1 MSELK
6 NIQNINTYYEILNQ
20 VLALLDSED
29 QQFIYLTGAAG
40 TGKTTLIERVLE
52 ENALKKIVVAPT
64 GVAALNIGGS
74 TINSAFRIGF
84 DTFPIIQ
91 ESNDPRFKKLLK
103 NLELLIID
111 EISMVR
117 APMLDAISETLK
129 LHRNSNEPFGG
140 IHVLACGD
148 LFQLPPV
155 VKDNEINLIDEK
167 YESVYFFSSK
177 SFKEIEN
184 PAFFELTYSFRQSED
199 ENFYSLLNNIRLG
212 DDLTETISSINR
224 KCFNPDFESESSL
237 IITTRK
243 YRAEQINDEM
253 LNLIDGPATSA
264 AAEEHGE
271 LNENDLPAPRNLRI
285 KKDAK
290 VMFIKNDSEGRWVN
304 GTIGVVTNCSDKKG
318 KFIRV
323 RVGEE
328 IFKVKREEWN
338 KIKYVYDEYNDEME
352 EEIVSSFK
360 QFPLKLG
367 WAVTIHKAQG
377 LTLESCSID
386 LGDGAFATG
395 QTYVAL
401 SRCKTLNSVNLYQEL
416 KERDAMV
423 DSAIKDFHKKNFSSY
438 S

>member
-6 NIQNINTYYEILNQ
+6 NIQNINTYDEILNQ

-52 ENALKKIVVAPT
+52 ENTLKKIVVAPT

-167 YESVYFFSSK
+167 YESVYFFSSN

-184 PAFFELTYSFRQSED
+184 PEFFELTYSFRQSED

>member
-1 MSELK
+1 M
-6 NIQNINTYYEILNQ
+6 
-20 VLALLDSED
+20 LDSED

-52 ENALKKIVVAPT
+52 ENTLKKIVVAPT

-323 RVGEE
+323 QVGEE

>member
-1 MSELK
+1 MKDSNIKDELK
-6 NIQNINTYYEILNQ
+6 TFDNTLDQILE
-20 VLALLDSED
+20 LLDSD
-29 QQFIYLTGAAG
+29 TQQFIYLTGAAG

-52 ENALKKIVVAPT
+52 ENNLKKIVVAPT

-84 DTFPIIQ
+84 DIFPQIQ

-103 NLELLIID
+103 KLELLIID

-129 LHRNSNEPFGG
+129 LHRNSSEPFGG

-155 VKDNEINLIDEK
+155 VKDNEIDAIDEK
-167 YESVYFFSSK
+167 YESVYFFSSN
-177 SFKEIEN
+177 SFKEIEA

-199 ENFYSLLNNIRLG
+199 EDFYSLLNNIRLG
-212 DDLTETISSINR
+212 EKLSETINKINKR
-224 KCFNPDFESESSL
+224 CFNPEFENESSL

-243 YRAEQINDEM
+243 YRADQINEAM
-253 LNLIDGPATSA
+253 LNEIDGPAISA
-264 AAEEHGE
+264 KSEELGE
-271 LNENDLPAPRNLRI
+271 LNDNDLPAPRNLRI

-318 KFIRV
+318 RFLRV
-323 RVGEE
+323 QVGDE

-386 LGDGAFATG
+386 LGNGAFATG

-416 KERDAMV
+416 KERDALV
-423 DSAIKDFHKKNFSSY
+423 DSAIKDFHKENFSS
-438 S
+438 ST

>member
-1 MSELK
+1 MVSFK
-6 NIQNINTYYEILNQ
+6 NIQKKILK
-20 VLALLDSED
+20 LLDSDD

-40 TGKTTLIERVLE
+40 TGKTTLIERVVQ
-52 ENALKKIVVAPT
+52 NCDLKKIVVAPT
-64 GVAALNIGGS
+64 GVAALNINGS

-84 DTFPIIQ
+84 DTFPVIQ

-103 NLELLIID
+103 KLELLIID

-129 LHRNSNEPFGG
+129 LHRNSQEPFGG

-155 VKDNEINLIDEK
+155 VKDHEVNIIDEK

-177 SFKEIEN
+177 SYKEIEK

-199 ENFYSLLNNIRLG
+199 KDFYSLLNNIRLG
-212 DDLTETISSINR
+212 NDLEESINSINR
-224 KCFNPDFESESSL
+224 SCYNPEFTNESSM

-243 YRAEQINDEM
+243 YRAEQINEEM
-253 LNLIDGPATSA
+253 LSLIEGPATA
-264 AAEEHGE
+264 AQSEEYGE
-271 LNENDLPAPRNLRI
+271 INENDLPAPRNLRI

-290 VMFIKNDSEGRWVN
+290 VMFIKNDSDGRWVN
-304 GTIGVVTNCSDKKG
+304 GTVGVVTNCSDKKR
-318 KFIRV
+318 KFLKV
-323 RVGEE
+323 QVGDEV
-328 IFKVKREEWN
+328 FKVKREEWN

-386 LGDGAFATG
+386 LGQGAFATG

-401 SRCKTLNSVNLYQEL
+401 SRCKTLNSLNLFQEL
-416 KERDAMV
+416 QVRDALV
-423 DSAIKDFHKKNFSSY
+423 DGAIKDFHSENFS
-438 S
+438 

>member
-1 MSELK
+1 MPK
-6 NIQNINTYYEILNQ
+6 KKILNDENSFDTTLDQ
-20 VLALLDSED
+20 VIELLESDE

-40 TGKTTLIERVLE
+40 TGKTTLIERVVDECGLR
-52 ENALKKIVVAPT
+52 KIVVAPT

-84 DTFPIIQ
+84 DTFPVIQ

-103 NLELLIID
+103 KLELLIID

-129 LHRNSNEPFGG
+129 LHRNSQEPFGG

-155 VKDNEINLIDEK
+155 VKDHEVNIIDEK

-177 SFKEIEN
+177 SYKEIEK

-199 ENFYSLLNNIRLG
+199 EDFYSLLNNIRLG
-212 DDLTETISSINR
+212 NDLEESINSINR
-224 KCFNPDFESESSL
+224 SCYNPEFTNESSM

-243 YRAEQINDEM
+243 YRAEQINEEM
-253 LNLIDGPATSA
+253 LNLIEGPATA
-264 AAEEHGE
+264 AQSEEYGE
-271 LNENDLPAPRNLRI
+271 INENDLPAPRTLRI

-290 VMFIKNDSEGRWVN
+290 VMFIKNDSDGRWVN
-304 GTIGVVTNCSDKKG
+304 GTVGVVTNCSDKKR
-318 KFIRV
+318 KFLRV
-323 RVGEE
+323 QVGDE

-352 EEIVSSFK
+352 EEVVSSFK

-386 LGDGAFATG
+386 LGQGAFATG

-401 SRCKTLNSVNLYQEL
+401 SRCKTLNSLNLFQEL
-416 KERDAMV
+416 QVRDALV
-423 DSAIKDFHKKNFSSY
+423 DGAIKDFHSENFS
-438 S
+438 

>member
-1 MSELK
+1 MVKRKIENPADSFDK
-6 NIQNINTYYEILNQ
+6 ILDQ
-20 VLALLDSED
+20 VVELLDNDE

-40 TGKTTLIERVLE
+40 TGKTTLIERVVDE
-52 ENALKKIVVAPT
+52 CSLKKMVVAPT

-84 DTFPIIQ
+84 DTFPVIQ

-103 NLELLIID
+103 KLELLIID

-129 LHRNSNEPFGG
+129 VHRNSSEPFGG

-155 VKDNEINLIDEK
+155 VKDHEVNAIDEK
-167 YESVYFFSSK
+167 YESVYFFSAMSY
-177 SFKEIEN
+177 KEIEA
-184 PAFFELTYSFRQSED
+184 PSFFELTYSFRQSED
-199 ENFYSLLNNIRLG
+199 KNFYSLLNNIRLG
-212 DDLTETISSINR
+212 NDLEKSIDKINR
-224 KCFNPDFESESSL
+224 ACYNPEFTDESSM

-243 YRAEQINDEM
+243 YRAEQINEEM
-253 LNLIDGPATSA
+253 LNLIEGPATA
-264 AAEEHGE
+264 AKSEEYGE
-271 LNENDLPAPRNLRI
+271 LNENDLPAPRVLRI
-285 KKDAK
+285 KKDSK

-304 GTIGVVTNCSDKKG
+304 GTIGVVTNCNDKNRKVIKVKVG
-318 KFIRV
+318 KD
-323 RVGEE
+323 
-328 IFKVKREEWN
+328 IFRVKREEWN
-338 KIKYVYDEYNDEME
+338 KVKYVYDEYHDEME
-352 EEIVSSFK
+352 EEVVSSFK

-386 LGDGAFATG
+386 LGQGAFATG

-401 SRCKTLNSVNLYQEL
+401 SRCKTLDSLNLYQEL
-416 KERDAMV
+416 QVRDALV
-423 DSAIKDFHKKNFSSY
+423 DSAIKDFHAENFT
-438 S
+438 

>member
-6 NIQNINTYYEILNQ
+6 NIQNINTYDEILNQ

-212 DDLTETISSINR
+212 DDLTETISSINK

-304 GTIGVVTNCSDKKG
+304 GTIGVVTNCADKKG

-423 DSAIKDFHKKNFSSY
+423 DSAIKDFHKKNFRSY

>member
-6 NIQNINTYYEILNQ
+6 NIQNINTYDEILNQ

-52 ENALKKIVVAPT
+52 ENTLKKIVVAPT

-304 GTIGVVTNCSDKKG
+304 GTIGIVANCSDKKG

-323 RVGEE
+323 QVGEE

-338 KIKYVYDEYNDEME
+338 KIKYVYDEYSDEME

-416 KERDAMV
+416 KERDALV
-423 DSAIKDFHKKNFSSY
+423 DSAIKDFHKKNFNSY

>member
-1 MSELK
+1 MKDS
-6 NIQNINTYYEILNQ
+6 NIKDEVKTFDSTLDQ
-20 VLALLDSED
+20 VLELLDSD
-29 QQFIYLTGAAG
+29 TQQFIYLTGAAG
-40 TGKTTLIERVLE
+40 TGKTTLIERVLD
-52 ENALKKIVVAPT
+52 ENNLKKMVVAPT

-84 DTFPIIQ
+84 DIFPQIQ

-103 NLELLIID
+103 KLELLIID

-117 APMLDAISETLK
+117 APMLDAISETLR
-129 LHRNSNEPFGG
+129 LHRNSSEPFGG

-155 VKDNEINLIDEK
+155 VKDNEIDAIDEK
-167 YESVYFFSSK
+167 YESVYFFSSN
-177 SFKEIEN
+177 SFKEIVA

-199 ENFYSLLNNIRLG
+199 EDFYSLLNNIRLG
-212 DDLTETISSINR
+212 ENLSETINNINR
-224 KCFNPDFESESSL
+224 RCFNPEFENESSL

-243 YRAEQINDEM
+243 YRADQINEAM
-253 LNLIDGPATSA
+253 LNEIDGPATSA
-264 AAEEHGE
+264 KSEELGE
-271 LNENDLPAPRNLRI
+271 FNDNDLPAPRNLRI

-318 KFIRV
+318 RFLRV
-323 RVGEE
+323 QVGDD

-338 KIKYVYDEYNDEME
+338 KIKYIYDEYNDEME

-386 LGDGAFATG
+386 LGNGAFATG

-416 KERDAMV
+416 KERDALV
-423 DSAIKDFHKKNFSSY
+423 DSAIKDFHKENFNSSA
-438 S
+438 

>member
-1 MSELK
+1 MAQFH
-6 NIQNINTYYEILNQ
+6 NIKKEILD
-20 VLALLDSED
+20 LLDSD
-29 QQFIYLTGAAG
+29 SQQFIYLTGAAG
-40 TGKTTLIERVLE
+40 TGKTTLIEKVVNE
-52 ENALKKIVVAPT
+52 CGLKKIIVAPT

-103 NLELLIID
+103 KLDLLIID
-111 EISMVR
+111 EVSMVR
-117 APMLDAISETLK
+117 APMLDAISESLQ
-129 LHRNSNEPFGG
+129 LYRNSQKPFGG
-140 IHVLACGD
+140 VHVLACGD

-155 VKDNEINLIDEK
+155 VKDHEVNMIDEK

-177 SFKEIEN
+177 SFKEIES

-199 ENFYSLLNNIRLG
+199 ERFYSLLNNIRIG
-212 DDLTETISSINR
+212 NDLEDSINSIN
-224 KCFNPDFESESSL
+224 KSCYNPEFTNESSM

-243 YRAEQINDEM
+243 YRAEQINEEM
-253 LNLIDGPATSA
+253 LALIEGPATA
-264 AAEEHGE
+264 AQSEEYGDI
-271 LNENDLPAPRNLRI
+271 NENDLPAPRILRI

-304 GTIGVVTNCSDKKG
+304 GTIGVVTNCSDKKRR
-318 KFIRV
+318 FLRV
-323 RVGEE
+323 QVGDET
-328 IFKVKREEWN
+328 FKVKREEWN

-352 EEIVSSFK
+352 EEVVSSFK

-386 LGDGAFATG
+386 LGQGAFATG

-401 SRCKTLNSVNLYQEL
+401 SRCKTLNSLNLFQEL
-416 KERDAMV
+416 QVRDALV
-423 DSAIKDFHKKNFSSY
+423 DGAIKDFHSENFS
-438 S
+438 